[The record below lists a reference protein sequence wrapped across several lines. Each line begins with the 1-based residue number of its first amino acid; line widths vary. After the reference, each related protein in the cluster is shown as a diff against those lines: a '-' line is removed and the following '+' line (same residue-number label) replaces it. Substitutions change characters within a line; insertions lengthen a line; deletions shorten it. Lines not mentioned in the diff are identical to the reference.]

1 MILRRYLVRQVVSTS
16 LVVSSLLTLVFMGA
30 QLVKFFGRA
39 AEGRMDASILF
50 SIVALRFPDFLTLI
64 LPLGFFIG
72 LMLVF
77 GRLYVDHEMAV
88 LNSSGISRDTLGLML
103 VPLTLVMVLVEG
115 SLLLGVS
122 PWCIRK
128 YDDILNTQLVKAGFD
143 LIKPREFVSREG
155 VAVYAGAFSE
165 DKRSL
170 EDIFYYQASKQPDKP
185 DRMIIANSGAQVS
198 GKEAEDKGENK
209 GSMVDLRQGRQ
220 YQIFPQKLEYTHA
233 EFDTLQARL
242 APQQQDDSTGR
253 QSIEGARFGDL
264 LKRSSSD
271 PHALAE
277 IGWRLTGPFV
287 MLLALILAL
296 PLSQV
301 SPRQGRYIRLFPAI
315 MIFASLIV
323 AVMAVK
329 ARVAKGG
336 LGIWAYPVVMMV
348 YVMVGLFLSRRQ
360 RLSPQAA
367 KRLKEAAK
375 A

>member
-88 LNSSGISRDTLGLML
+88 LNSSGISRDTLGIML

-128 YDDILNTQLVKAGFD
+128 YDEILNTQLVKAGFD

-155 VAVYAGAFSE
+155 VAIYAGSFSE

-170 EDIFYYQASKQPDKP
+170 KDIFYYQASKQPDKP
-185 DRMIIANSGAQVS
+185 DRMIIANSGAQVND
-198 GKEAEDKGENK
+198 KEGESKGENR

-220 YQIFPQKLEYTHA
+220 YQIFPQKLEYSHA
-233 EFDTLQARL
+233 EFDSLQARL
-242 APQQQDDSTGR
+242 DPQQQDDSAGR
-253 QSIEGARFGDL
+253 QSIEGASFSNL
-264 LKRSSSD
+264 LKRSDD

-287 MLLALILAL
+287 MLLALVLAL

-301 SPRQGRYIRLFPAI
+301 NPRQGRYIRLFPAI

-336 LGIWAYPVVMMV
+336 LGIWAYPAVMVV
-348 YVMVGLFLSRRQ
+348 YVVVGLFLSRRQ

>member
-16 LVVSSLLTLVFMGA
+16 LVVSSLLTLIIMGG

-50 SIVALRFPDFLTLI
+50 SIVALRFPDFISLI

-88 LNSSGISRDTLGLML
+88 LNSSGVSRDTLGIML
-103 VPLTLVMVLVEG
+103 VPLTLVMLILEASFLIG
-115 SLLLGVS
+115 IA
-122 PWCIRK
+122 PWCNRK
-128 YDDILNTQLVKAGFD
+128 YDEVLTSQAVKAGFD
-143 LIKPREFVSREG
+143 LIKPREFVSKEG
-155 VAVYAGAFSE
+155 FALYAGSLSE
-165 DKRSL
+165 DKRRL

-185 DRMIIANSGAQVS
+185 DRMIIAQSGAQVNQ
-198 GKEAEDKGENK
+198 AEGEGNGEDK

-220 YQIFPQKLEYTHA
+220 YEIFPSKPEYTHA

-242 APQQQDDSTGR
+242 EPQQKEGVGR
-253 QSIEGARFGDL
+253 QRIESMGMATL
-264 LKRSSSD
+264 AKRLD
-271 PHALAE
+271 NPEALAE
-277 IGWRLTGPFV
+277 WGWRLTGPFAMV
-287 MLLALILAL
+287 LALILAL

-301 SPRQGRYIRLFPAI
+301 NPRQGRYIRLFPAI

-329 ARVAKGG
+329 TRVGKGD
-336 LGIWAYPVVMMV
+336 LGAWAYPVVMIV
-348 YVMVGLFLSRRQ
+348 YLIVGLFLSRRQ

-367 KRLKEAAK
+367 KRIKEAAK

>member
-39 AEGRMDASILF
+39 AEGRMDVGILF

-88 LNSSGISRDTLGLML
+88 LNSSGVSRDTLGIML
-103 VPLTLVMVLVEG
+103 VPLTLVMVLLEA

-128 YDDILNTQLVKAGFD
+128 YDEVLNTQLVKAGFD

-155 VAVYAGAFSE
+155 VAVYAGSLSE
-165 DKRSL
+165 DSRRL
-170 EDIFYYQASKQPDKP
+170 EDVFYYQAAKQPDKP
-185 DRMIIANSGAQVS
+185 DTMILAQSGAQVNQ
-198 GKEAEDKGENK
+198 EDDKG
-209 GSMVDLRQGRQ
+209 SVVDLRQGRL
-220 YQIFPQKLEYTHA
+220 YEVFPQKLEYSHS

-242 APQQQDDSTGR
+242 EPQQKEGNGR
-253 QSIEGARFGDL
+253 QSIEGMSLSKLFQH
-264 LKRSSSD
+264 SNE
-271 PHALAE
+271 PQALAE
-277 IGWRLTGPFV
+277 LGWRLTGPFV
-287 MLLALILAL
+287 MMLALILAL

-329 ARVAKGG
+329 TRVSKGD
-336 LGIWAYPVVMMV
+336 LGVWAYPVVMIV
-348 YVMVGLFLSRRQ
+348 YVVVGLFLSRRQ